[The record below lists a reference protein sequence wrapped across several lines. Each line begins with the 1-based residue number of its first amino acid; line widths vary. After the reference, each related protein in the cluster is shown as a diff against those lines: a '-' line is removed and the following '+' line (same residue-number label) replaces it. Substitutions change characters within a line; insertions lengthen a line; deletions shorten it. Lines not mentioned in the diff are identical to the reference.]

1 MKEQRAEDRLLE
13 PEDRLLEPEGMSDD
27 ASSIEMA
34 SQKRAAM
41 MAWWREA
48 RFGCFVHWGVYSNL
62 GCVFRGRRGPF
73 YSEHIQRSLEI
84 KMADYR
90 AEAIDTFHPDQF
102 DADAWIALVK
112 KAGMRYFII
121 TAKHHDGFAMYDS
134 AVSDYNVVRQ
144 TPWGRD
150 PIIELKAAC
159 DKHGIKFGLYYSHAW
174 DWGDEYAPGNDWEWQ
189 NPCGNKELYG
199 GKNWHVEKP
208 ELLQQVREKY
218 VDAKCI
224 PQIKELIT
232 RYDPAML
239 WFDTPMMLPNS
250 ENIRIMA
257 MIREFAPHVIVNGR
271 LARGTGVVDTGDYVN
286 TGDRAV
292 EFFKRAGDW
301 EAIPTTNESYGW
313 SSFDK
318 SHKSPA
324 FMTRVICKAVSRGGN
339 ILLNIGPRGDG
350 GIDREDVAILEGVGT
365 WLDLNGEAIYGC
377 GASALPVQP
386 WGVVTAKDAFL
397 YLHVFEWT
405 SAPLV
410 VGGLC
415 SDPTQVAAITPDGER
430 PLAWTRMN
438 DLDLAIEI
446 ADRAIDEAA
455 TVIKLT
461 FATMPVFGGIRL
473 LSHTI
478 SNQLLAF
485 DAQVH
490 SGDSVGIHGTG
501 LSYGDGKIN
510 NYGVNGWKCSD
521 QWLSWSF
528 RLNAPAI
535 FDVSLNY
542 GRRRGGVYE
551 VRCGSW
557 SKSKQAQIDTAKVL
571 PGFALGAIDTL
582 GRIELPPGE
591 HQISLHVLK
600 GNATNEETLRPQEL
614 LLVPKCTD

>member
-1 MKEQRAEDRLLE
+1 MKDNVVIQDV
-13 PEDRLLEPEGMSDD
+13 LLEPEGMSDEKGLMSG
-27 ASSIEMA
+27 SSE
-34 SQKRAAM
+34 RAAM

-48 RFGCFVHWGVYSNL
+48 RFGCFVHWGVYSAL

-84 KMADYR
+84 SMADYR
-90 AEAIDTFHPDQF
+90 TDAVEQFHPERF

-134 AVSDYNVVRQ
+134 AVSDYNVVKQ

-150 PIIELKAAC
+150 PIAELKTAC
-159 DKHGIKFGLYYSHAW
+159 DKYGIQFGLYYSHAW
-174 DWGDEYAPGNDWEWQ
+174 DWGDEYAPGNDWDWR

-199 GKNWHVEKP
+199 GKEWHIVKP
-208 ELLQQVREKY
+208 ELLARVREKY

-257 MIREFAPHVIVNGR
+257 AIRAFAPHVIVNSR
-271 LARGTGVVDTGDYVN
+271 LARGEGVVDAGDYVN

-318 SHKSPA
+318 SHKTPA

-339 ILLNIGPRGDG
+339 ILMNIGPRGDG
-350 GIDREDVAILEGVGT
+350 CIDDPDVAILEGIGA

-377 GASALPVQP
+377 GACDLPVQA
-386 WGVVTAKDAFL
+386 WGVATAKGTTL
-397 YLHVFEWT
+397 YLHVFDWL
-405 SAPLV
+405 SVPLV

-415 SDPTQVAAITPDGER
+415 SDPETVTLITPEGPRDLTWNR
-430 PLAWTRMN
+430 ISA
-438 DLDLAIEI
+438 LDLAIVLTGSPVH
-446 ADRAIDEAA
+446 EAA
-455 TVIKLT
+455 SVIRLD
-461 FATMPVFGGIRL
+461 FAEAPVFGGERL
-473 LSHTI
+473 LSKHTA
-478 SNQLLAF
+478 NQLLAF
-485 DAQVH
+485 DAQVYC
-490 SGDSVGIHGTG
+490 GDKPGITGTG
-501 LSYGDGKIN
+501 LSYGDGKAN
-510 NYGVNGWKCSD
+510 NYSINGWKTTEPSIA
-521 QWLSWSF
+521 WTF
-528 RLNAPAI
+528 RLNEPAS

-542 GRRRGGVYE
+542 GMRRGGVYE
-551 VRCGSW
+551 VRCGAW
-557 SKSKQAQIDTAKVL
+557 SVERTASVDSAEVL
-571 PGFALGAIDTL
+571 PGFARGTIDPL
-582 GRIELPPGE
+582 GRLELPAGIHE
-591 HQISLHVLK
+591 ITMRVK
-600 GNATNEETLRPQEL
+600 EGNASGAETMRPQEL
-614 LLVPKCTD
+614 LLKPA